1 MVTSI
6 DSTGNLNQ
14 SSPDAPVVKGSDLF
28 MACLQNFIEK
38 FDKTVKS
45 DEEAKQKEMIKE
57 LISAADTD
65 NSGALS
71 KDELSKVDLGDN
83 KNLENFKN
91 DLISNFDNYDKNKD
105 GELSIDEM
113 QETLKKKEF
122 SIKELSEMAEAF
134 KQNSKKEQ
142 PSISTASFEATLLNL

>member
-38 FDKTVKS
+38 FDKTAKS
-45 DEEAKQKEMIKE
+45 NKEAEQKEMIKE

-65 NSGALS
+65 NSGGLS

-91 DLISNFDNYDKNKD
+91 DLLSSFDNYDKNKD

-113 QETLKKKEF
+113 QEAIKKKDF